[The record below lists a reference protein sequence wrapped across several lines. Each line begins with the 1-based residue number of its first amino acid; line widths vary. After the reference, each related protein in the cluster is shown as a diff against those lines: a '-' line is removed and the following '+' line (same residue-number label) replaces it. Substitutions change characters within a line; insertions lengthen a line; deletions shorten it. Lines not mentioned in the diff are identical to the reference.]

1 VLRRRHGVAAK
12 PPKPVTWLRG
22 ASVLALVGMGL
33 WGWVV
38 VLLEDLGD
46 TRLLLPLA
54 QAVLALAILGGVLAA
69 GWQVRQAFR
78 QPAMA
83 TRVMSVTWLLAFVVL
98 LVVGWSHH
106 LIGFNQNY

>member
-1 VLRRRHGVAAK
+1 
-12 PPKPVTWLRG
+12 
-22 ASVLALVGMGL
+22 MGL

-78 QPAMA
+78 QSAMA